1 MGILNK
7 MMIYNGDFEKYMI
20 NKQLESIKKT
30 TDTKVIFKKMM
41 IYNGDFEISIKIIN

>member
-20 NKQLESIKKT
+20 NKQLESIKKN
-30 TDTKVIFKKMM
+30 DR
-41 IYNGDFEISIKIIN
+41 Y